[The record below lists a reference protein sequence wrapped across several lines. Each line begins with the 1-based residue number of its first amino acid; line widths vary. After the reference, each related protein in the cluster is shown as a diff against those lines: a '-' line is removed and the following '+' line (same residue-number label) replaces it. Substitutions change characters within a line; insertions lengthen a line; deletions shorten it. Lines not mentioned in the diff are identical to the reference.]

1 MSATW
6 QCFSFIDT
14 QCQQHDTVLSFYWH
28 TMSATWHS
36 SAFLLLTQCQQH
48 DTVFPFYWCT
58 MSATWHSVSLLLT
71 HNANMTQCFTFIDA
85 QCQQHECFPVI
96 DTQCQ
101 QYDTVVLSFYW
112 HTMSAT
118 WHSASLQLTQW
129 QQHDTVL
136 PFIGTQCQQHDSVSL
151 LLIHN
156 VSNMSVSLLLTHN
169 ASNMTQCFSF
179 IDTQCQQH
187 DTVVRVPSRN
197 PE

>member
-1 MSATW
+1 M
-6 QCFSFIDT
+6 T
-14 QCQQHDTVLSFYWH
+14 Q
-28 TMSATWHS
+28 
-36 SAFLLLTQCQQH
+36 
-48 DTVFPFYWCT
+48 FPFYWCT

-118 WHSASLQLTQW
+118 WHSSAFLLLTHNVSNMTQCFPSIDTMATTWHSASFHWHTMSTTW
-129 QQHDTVL
+129 QCF
-136 PFIGTQCQQHDSVSL
+136 PFIDTQCQQHE
-151 LLIHN
+151 
-156 VSNMSVSLLLTHN
+156 
-169 ASNMTQCFSF
+169 CFSF

-187 DTVVRVPSRN
+187 DTVFLFYWHTMSATWHSSQGSQ
-197 PE
+197 